1 MNSKLTPPVLAAIA
15 SVCGAIVLLGYFIDN
30 PGLHDL
36 RLMFVDWA
44 VILAAVAVVV
54 GALNLARVHWNRVKT
69 SQKGSLDSLVLIVS
83 LLVTLV
89 IVIVFGGPTAPWSMW
104 IYDNILIPV
113 ETSLLALLAV
123 ILIYTFSRMFSRG
136 ITAPMLIFAGVAL
149 LTLIGTVS
157 LPNLEIPL
165 LRELRNWITQ
175 VWALGGLRG
184 ILIGVALGTIA
195 TGLRVLLGSDRP
207 YSG

>member
-1 MNSKLTPPVLAAIA
+1 
-15 SVCGAIVLLGYFIDN
+15 
-30 PGLHDL
+30 
-36 RLMFVDWA
+36 MFVDWA

-69 SQKGSLDSLVLIVS
+69 SQKGSLDSLVLIIS

-136 ITAPMLIFAGVAL
+136 ITAPMLIFAGVVL

-195 TGLRVLLGSDRP
+195 TGLRILLGSDRP